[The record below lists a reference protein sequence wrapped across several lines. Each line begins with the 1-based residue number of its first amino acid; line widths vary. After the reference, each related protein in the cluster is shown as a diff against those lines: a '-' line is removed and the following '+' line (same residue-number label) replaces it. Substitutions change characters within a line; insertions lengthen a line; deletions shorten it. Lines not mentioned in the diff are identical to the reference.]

1 MNTLRKNPVEYMEN
15 NGFTL
20 EYIFLESKR
29 KQDKTSQI
37 GNSPATRSANED
49 GAFKMAHNI
58 QDTVNDDIQDTVN
71 DDFDRFLDQLKNG
84 EEHEE
89 EVATCHFCE
98 LSADEHKASFQDD
111 AFSSN
116 FNWLMVSKILFDLPK
131 VPSS

>member
-1 MNTLRKNPVEYMEN
+1 MEN
-15 NGFTL
+15 NGSTL

-58 QDTVNDDIQDTVN
+58 QDTVNDD
-71 DDFDRFLDQLKNG
+71 FDRFLDQLKNG

-89 EVATCHFCE
+89 EVATFHFCE

-116 FNWLMVSKILFDLPK
+116 SNWLMVSKILFDLPK